1 MPLGIR
7 IFLVYFLFVGLAGGF
22 VLSTVMDEIRPGVR
36 QSTEET
42 LVDTANLLAELLSA
56 DLRAGRLQ
64 QSRWQSLF
72 QAYGLRQPQA
82 QIGEVSKLAVNH
94 RIYVTDAAGKV
105 LLDSSG
111 QAVGEDYSRWNDVY
125 LTLRGEYGARSS
137 REVADDPESSVM
149 YVAAPIKD
157 QGQIIGVVSVSKPS
171 RTLQPYID
179 RSQRRLAYF
188 GAGFI
193 VLGLLI
199 GGLLSWWLSAS
210 LRRLTTYAR
219 AVAVGEDYS
228 RWNDVYLTLR
238 GEYGARSSR
247 EVADDPESSVMY
259 VAAPIKDQGRIIG
272 VVSVSKPSRTL
283 QPYIDR
289 SQRRLAYF
297 GAGFIVLGLL
307 VGGLLSWWLSA
318 SLRRLTTY
326 ARAVAVG
333 ERVSAPALRGGE
345 LGQLAT
351 ALEQMRRELEG
362 KAYVERYV
370 HTLTHE
376 LKSPLAAI
384 RGAAE
389 LLEGEMPQ
397 AQRQRFVANIQSE
410 SARLQQLI
418 ERLLHLAQVEQ
429 RQTLEERVAVPLHS
443 LLDELSQAQ
452 TARIEGA
459 GVQVDNHVGAD
470 LQLLGERFLLRQAL
484 SNLLDNALDFTPAG
498 GVLRWTAA
506 REGEQLQ
513 VCLFNS
519 GAVIPDYALLR
530 LTERFYSLP
539 RPNSGRKST
548 GLGLNFVQEV
558 ASLHGGVLQVRNV
571 ADGVEVCVRL
581 PAVG

>member
-42 LVDTANLLAELLSA
+42 LVDTANLLAEVLSA

-157 QGQIIGVVSVSKPS
+157 QGQ
-171 RTLQPYID
+171 
-179 RSQRRLAYF
+179 
-188 GAGFI
+188 
-193 VLGLLI
+193 
-199 GGLLSWWLSAS
+199 
-210 LRRLTTYAR
+210 
-219 AVAVGEDYS
+219 
-228 RWNDVYLTLR
+228 
-238 GEYGARSSR
+238 
-247 EVADDPESSVMY
+247 
-259 VAAPIKDQGRIIG
+259 IIG

-459 GVQVDNHVGAD
+459 SVQVDNHVGAN
-470 LQLLGERFLLRQAL
+470 LLLLGERFLLRQAL

-498 GVLRWTAA
+498 GVLRWSAA